1 MSYASQT
8 GTTVTHYSD
17 NRTDTA
23 PLWKHEANES
33 HLCEF
38 CKKEGIS
45 RREYSTRIHNADE
58 ETHVNAAGGAQSK
71 LPIRPRLIPPEALIR
86 LGEVVAFGA
95 GKYAENNWR
104 RIPYQDHI
112 DHALYHLFSLL
123 DGDTTDD
130 HLGHALTRLA
140 FAVAMEPAS
149 YEFGRIVGSQQ
160 IVEGVTLPFDF
171 KQYRD
176 LPEKENNNG

>member
-1 MSYASQT
+1 MNVQPPRHTTFQSLCLPVRAIHDLGPLDGQT
-8 GTTVTHYSD
+8 NGLLALLRYFSK
-17 NRTDTA
+17 N
-23 PLWKHEANES
+23 NEF
-33 HLCEF
+33 H
-38 CKKEGIS
+38 IVQ
-45 RREYSTRIHNADE
+45 TRNHNMEE
-58 ETHVNAAGGAQSK
+58 ETHVNEAGGAQSK

-104 RIPYQDHI
+104 RIPYEDHI
-112 DHALYHLFSLL
+112 DHALYHLFSLI

-140 FAVAMEPAS
+140 FAVAMES
-149 YEFGRIVGSQQ
+149 
-160 IVEGVTLPFDF
+160 TMPFDF

-176 LPEKENNNG
+176 LPKKENQ